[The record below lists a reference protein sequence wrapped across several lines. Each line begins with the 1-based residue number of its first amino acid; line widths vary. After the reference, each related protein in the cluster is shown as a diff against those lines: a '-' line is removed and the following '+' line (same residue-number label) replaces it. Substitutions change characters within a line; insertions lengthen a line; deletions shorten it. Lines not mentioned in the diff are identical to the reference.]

1 MVLLLSFLIVCA
13 GAFFVYVLVQPSNKP
28 IQRQEQN
35 SNQQV
40 RVVIGG
46 GNSDAPVQNLKYFC
60 IKDKGYHVSIWPKN
74 QDFQGLDYIEFSI
87 AGLSH
92 CKGISKYLGEFAGT
106 LEAEPTNQ
114 YDSSAIK
121 VVAPDGHH
129 VGYVPKNIT
138 TEVRANTTL
147 PCPCFCYI
155 GCNNG
160 TYFSDC
166 YILRKNT

>member
-13 GAFFVYVLVQPSNKP
+13 GAFFVYVLVQPSEKP
-28 IQRQEQN
+28 VQRQEQN

-46 GNSDAPVQNLKYFC
+46 GNSEAPVQNLKYFC

-74 QDFQGLDYIEFSI
+74 QGFQGLDYIEFNI
-87 AGLSH
+87 AGLSY

-114 YDSSAIK
+114 YDSNAIK
-121 VVAPDGHH
+121 VIAPDGHH
-129 VGYVPKNIT
+129 IGYVPRDMT
-138 TEVRANTTL
+138 HEVRKAVTL

-155 GCNNG
+155 CKNG
-160 TYFSDC
+160 GFYFSDC
-166 YILRKNT
+166 YILRKIL

>member
-1 MVLLLSFLIVCA
+1 MVLLLLFLIACA
-13 GAFFVYVLVQPSNKP
+13 GAFFVYVLVQPSDKP
-28 IQRQEQN
+28 VQQQEQN

-60 IKDKGYHVSIWPKN
+60 IKDKGYHVSIWPKERD
-74 QDFQGLDYIEFSI
+74 QFDIVEFNI

-114 YDSSAIK
+114 YDSNAIK

-129 VGYVPKNIT
+129 IGYVPRDMT
-138 TEVRANTTL
+138 HEVRKAVTL

-155 GCNNG
+155 CKNSGF
-160 TYFSDC
+160 YFSDC
-166 YILRKNT
+166 YILRKIT